1 MRPQLAPRLLV
12 PLDGSCGAD
21 EALTFAEAIG
31 ESIGAET
38 HVLVVAEKPLPGP
51 AISERLGIGSRW
63 IPRIHLHSEAGA
75 VADTI
80 CDVARTLA
88 ASAIFMPTHGTSGD
102 LSVPA
107 GHVTL
112 GVLEHPPCPVY
123 VIRSALDFRAQ
134 AHRITHL
141 RRILVP
147 LDGTTEAAQAMERA
161 AMLAARRASR
171 LLLLYVLDQ
180 RRGTRQR
187 TIPAYYDQSYHELEA
202 WEEEFVRSGF
212 ARTRRPP
219 SVRPEVAL
227 RSGDP
232 GEQIV
237 AFARDEDCDLIVT
250 AWGGRISRGRARVV
264 TTLLEQAA
272 CPLLFLRAQ
281 RRSNNGH

>member
-12 PLDGSCGAD
+12 PLDGSCDAD
-21 EALTFAEAIG
+21 EALTFAETIA
-31 ESIGAET
+31 ESIAAEI
-38 HVLVVAEKPLPGP
+38 HVLFVTDEPLAGEAVA
-51 AISERLGIGSRW
+51 ERLGIGAQWTSRV
-63 IPRIHLHSEAGA
+63 HLHCESGE
-75 VADTI
+75 VANTI
-80 CDVARTLA
+80 CGVARDLA

-102 LSVPA
+102 LTVPA

-134 AHRITHL
+134 AHRIRHL

-161 AMLAARRASR
+161 AMLAARGNSR
-171 LLLLYVLDQ
+171 LLLLYVIDPG
-180 RRGTRQR
+180 RGARQR
-187 TIPAYYDQSYHELEA
+187 TIPVYYDQSYLELEA
-202 WEEEFVRSGF
+202 WKEEFVRNGF
-212 ARTRRPP
+212 ARTRRPA
-219 SVRPEVAL
+219 SVKPEAAL
-227 RSGDP
+227 RLGDP

-237 AFARDEDCDLIVT
+237 GYAREEDCDLIVT

-264 TTLLEQAA
+264 TTLLEQAV

-281 RRSNNGH
+281 RRDNGH